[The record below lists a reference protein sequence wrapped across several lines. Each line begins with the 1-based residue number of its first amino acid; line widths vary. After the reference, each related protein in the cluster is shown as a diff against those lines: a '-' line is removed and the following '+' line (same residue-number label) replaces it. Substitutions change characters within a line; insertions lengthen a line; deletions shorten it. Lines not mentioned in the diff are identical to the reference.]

1 MLLSVILPCYNEEQ
15 IIAQTYCRLT
25 RMLQSLNNIDY
36 ELIFIDDGSEDSTFT
51 ILAGLQQEDPH
62 IRIVQ
67 LSRNFGQQMATTAGM
82 AHARGEA
89 VILMDADLQDP
100 PELIPDMI
108 SEWKKGF
115 DVVYGERTERPNE
128 GLLKRLTS
136 RAFYQIIHHL
146 SDVKIPQD
154 TGDFRLMDRTVVQA
168 FLTLG
173 ERHRFVRGLVSWLG
187 FRQTG
192 LFFRRPARQAGKTKY
207 PFTKSLKLATD
218 AMVSFSSRPLK
229 LATWLGFSASG
240 IALAGI
246 VYALV
251 MRLLTDIWVT
261 GWTALFIAV
270 LFMGGVQLISMGI
283 IGEYI
288 GRIYAETKRRPLYL
302 IQKKLGF
309 PDDDPSPAQ
318 DKIIDD

>member
-15 IIAQTYCRLT
+15 IIAQTYCQLT
-25 RMLQSLNNIDY
+25 QILQSLNNIDY
-36 ELIFIDDGSEDSTFT
+36 ELVFIDDGSEDSTFS

-82 AHARGEA
+82 EHARGEA

-146 SDVKIPQD
+146 SDVEIPQN

-168 FLTLG
+168 FLTLR
-173 ERHRFVRGLVSWLG
+173 ERGRFVRGLISWLG

-192 LFFRRPARQAGKTKY
+192 LYFRRPARQAGKTKY
-207 PFTKSLKLATD
+207 PFTKSLKLAAD

-240 IALAGI
+240 VALAGI

-270 LFMGGVQLISMGI
+270 LFMGGVQLICMGI

-288 GRIYAETKRRPLYL
+288 GRIYAETKCRPLYL

-309 PDDDPSPAQ
+309 PNGEPSPAQ

>member
-15 IIAQTYCRLT
+15 IIAQTYCQLT
-25 RMLQSLNNIDY
+25 QILQSLNNIDY
-36 ELIFIDDGSEDSTFT
+36 ELVFIDDGSEDSTFS

-82 AHARGEA
+82 EHARGEA

-146 SDVKIPQD
+146 SDVEIPQN

-168 FLTLG
+168 FLTLH
-173 ERHRFVRGLVSWLG
+173 ERGRFVRGLISWLG

-192 LFFRRPARQAGKTKY
+192 LYFRRPVRQAGKTKY
-207 PFTKSLKLATD
+207 PFTKSLKLAAD

-240 IALAGI
+240 VALAGI
-246 VYALV
+246 VYALI

-270 LFMGGVQLISMGI
+270 LFMGGVQLICMGI

-288 GRIYAETKRRPLYL
+288 GRIYAETKCRPLYL

-309 PDDDPSPAQ
+309 PNGEPSPAQ

>member
-15 IIAQTYCRLT
+15 IIAETYHRLT
-25 RMLQSLNNIDY
+25 RILQSLDDIDY
-36 ELIFIDDGSEDSTFT
+36 ELIFVDDGSEDNTFS
-51 ILAGLQQEDPH
+51 ILTGYQQNDSRV
-62 IRIVQ
+62 RILK

-82 AHARGEA
+82 AHASGDA
-89 VILMDADLQDP
+89 IILMDADLQDP
-100 PELIPDMI
+100 PEMIPSMI

-115 DVVYGERTERPNE
+115 DVVYGERMERPGE
-128 GLLKRLTS
+128 GLLKRVTS
-136 RAFYQIIHHL
+136 RAFYRIIRRL

-154 TGDFRLMDRTVVQA
+154 TGDFRLMDRTVVHA
-168 FLTLG
+168 FLTLR
-173 ERHRFVRGLVSWLG
+173 ERDRFVRGLVSWLG

-192 LFFRRPARQAGKTKY
+192 LSFRRPPRQAGETKY
-207 PFTKSLKLATD
+207 PFTKSLKLAAD

-240 IALAGI
+240 VALAGI

-251 MRLLTDIWVT
+251 LRLLTDIWVT

-270 LFMGGVQLISMGI
+270 LFMGGVQLICLGI

-288 GRIYAETKRRPLYL
+288 GRIYGETKCRPLYL

-309 PDDDPSPAQ
+309 SNGDPYPAFNRT
-318 DKIIDD
+318 IEE